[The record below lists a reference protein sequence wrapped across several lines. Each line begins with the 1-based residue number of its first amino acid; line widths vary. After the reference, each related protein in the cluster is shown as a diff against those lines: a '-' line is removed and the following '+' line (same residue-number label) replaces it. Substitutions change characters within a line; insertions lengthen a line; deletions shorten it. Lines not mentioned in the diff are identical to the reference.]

1 MSKPSHVTSFHR
13 RFVVK
18 AAAAAAACAWVVGF
32 APLAAAQSKFPER
45 PITIVVP
52 YAPGGAAD
60 AVARV
65 LAAKLGPVLGTS
77 VVVDNKAGAS
87 GTIGEAH
94 VAKARADG
102 YTLLYTATPYAINP
116 HLFAKMPYGTD
127 ALEPLS
133 LVLQIP
139 NALIVSAHSPYKTVQ
154 ELVNKAKAEPG
165 KVNYASG
172 GAGSVQRLAV
182 ELLRQ
187 KLNLDMVHVGYKSG
201 GPAITDVAA
210 GQVDFMF
217 ATVTASQPLIQGGK
231 LRALA
236 VSSPERSP
244 RLPDVPTVAETVIPG
259 FAVFE
264 WNGLML
270 PAGVPQDV
278 RDKLHAALVQVM
290 QDPEVK
296 QRLSDMG
303 AQAVASTP
311 EAFAQFVQK
320 ETAQWG
326 ELVRHLNLKVD

>member
-1 MSKPSHVTSFHR
+1 MSKPSHVTSFYR
-13 RFVVK
+13 RFVVS
-18 AAAAAAACAWVVGF
+18 AAAAAACAWAVGF
-32 APLAAAQSKFPER
+32 APLAVAQSKFPER
-45 PITIVVP
+45 PVTIVVP

-65 LAAKLGPVLGTS
+65 LAAKLGPVLGAS

-94 VAKARADG
+94 VAKAKADG

-139 NALIVSAHSPYKTVQ
+139 NALIVAAHSPYTTVQ
-154 ELVNKAKAEPG
+154 DLVNTAKKEPG

-187 KLNLDMVHVGYKSG
+187 KLSLDMVHVGYKSG

-210 GQVDFMF
+210 AQVDFMF

-244 RLPDVPTVAETVIPG
+244 RLPDVPTVAETVVPN
-259 FAVFE
+259 FSVFE

-290 QDPEVK
+290 RDPEVQ

-303 AQAVASTP
+303 AIAVGSTP
-311 EAFAQFVQK
+311 AEFAQFIQK
-320 ETAQWG
+320 ETTQWG
-326 ELVRHLNLKVD
+326 ELVRNLNLKVD

>member
-1 MSKPSHVTSFHR
+1 MFKPFTR
-13 RFVVK
+13 RL
-18 AAAAAAACAWVVGF
+18 ALSATAACAVAFATGF

-52 YAPGGAAD
+52 YAPGGAGD

-65 LAAKLGPVLGTS
+65 LASKLGPVLGTS

-102 YTLLYTATPYAINP
+102 YTLLYTATPYGINP
-116 HLFAKMPYGTD
+116 HLFAKMPYKSTD
-127 ALEPLS
+127 LQPLS
-133 LVLQIP
+133 LVLRIP
-139 NALIVSAHSPYKTVQ
+139 NALIVNANSPYKTVQ
-154 ELVNKAKAEPG
+154 DLVNTAKKEPG
-165 KVNYASG
+165 KVNYAAG
-172 GAGSVQRLAV
+172 GAGAVQRLAV
-182 ELLRQ
+182 ELMRQ
-187 KLNLDMVHVGYKSG
+187 KLGLDMVYVGYKSG

-244 RLPDVPTVAETVIPG
+244 RLPDVPTVAETVVPN
-259 FAVFE
+259 FSVFE

-311 EAFAQFVQK
+311 EAFAEFIQK

-326 ELVRHLNLKVD
+326 ALVRELGIKAD